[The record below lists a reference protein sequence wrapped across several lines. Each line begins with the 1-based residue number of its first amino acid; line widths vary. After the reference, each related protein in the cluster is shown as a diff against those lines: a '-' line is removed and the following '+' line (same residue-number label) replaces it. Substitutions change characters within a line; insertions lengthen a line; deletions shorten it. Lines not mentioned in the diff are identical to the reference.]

1 LAGDAHAIFAKED
14 PLEKRR
20 LLNFVRTARG
30 AAESFAPPSAN
41 RLIYMPK
48 RPPLRRRPI
57 QFTDK
62 FARSS
67 GLAGLPRHISN
78 SVPRAKRRS
87 ARGLPYF
94 WLRRLRGAQ
103 TAKHIGTFQDR
114 TQTVVIAV
122 GRECRT
128 RQNP

>member
-1 LAGDAHAIFAKED
+1 MDVARRQNRHDKLSTDWRMEKNRCWRKIARHQEADQPYLEEGIGLLELAGDAHAIFAKED

-41 RLIYMPK
+41 RLIYMLK

-67 GLAGLPRHISN
+67 GLAGVPWHISN
-78 SVPRAKRRS
+78 SLPRAKR
-87 ARGLPYF
+87 
-94 WLRRLRGAQ
+94 
-103 TAKHIGTFQDR
+103 
-114 TQTVVIAV
+114 
-122 GRECRT
+122 
-128 RQNP
+128 